1 MATENV
7 IWVTWD
13 RPSVLLRIK
22 RLFDFLFAL
31 VLLMLLFPLLMVL
44 GLFVKLTSRGPV
56 FYCDERVGQ
65 NGRLF
70 RMYKFRT
77 MYRDADRIKHQL
89 LDQNEMSG
97 PVFKMRRDPRVTPLG
112 FFLRK
117 HSLDELPQLW
127 NILRGD
133 MSMVGPRP
141 PLPKEVEQYEP
152 WHRQRLLVKPGA
164 TCLWQILGRN
174 DIAEFDEWVRLDLH
188 YIQNW
193 SLRLDF
199 KIVCRTVWAVI
210 RGTGC

>member
-117 HSLDELPQLW
+117 HSLDELPQL
-127 NILRGD
+127 
-133 MSMVGPRP
+133 
-141 PLPKEVEQYEP
+141 
-152 WHRQRLLVKPGA
+152 
-164 TCLWQILGRN
+164 
-174 DIAEFDEWVRLDLH
+174 
-188 YIQNW
+188 
-193 SLRLDF
+193 
-199 KIVCRTVWAVI
+199 
-210 RGTGC
+210 

>member
-1 MATENV
+1 
-7 IWVTWD
+7 
-13 RPSVLLRIK
+13 
-22 RLFDFLFAL
+22 
-31 VLLMLLFPLLMVL
+31 
-44 GLFVKLTSRGPV
+44 
-56 FYCDERVGQ
+56 
-65 NGRLF
+65 
-70 RMYKFRT
+70 
-77 MYRDADRIKHQL
+77 
-89 LDQNEMSG
+89 
-97 PVFKMRRDPRVTPLG
+97 
-112 FFLRK
+112 
-117 HSLDELPQLW
+117 LDELPQLW